1 MLKHIFILNK
11 INKNLNIKIFKSKK
25 FRLKVNKYIFRFLR
39 IQSKS
44 LIVSRKSP
52 IIKLKKKLQIIKQK
66 ESHIEKKLGII
77 TLKRKFRFKFWP

>member
-44 LIVSRKSP
+44 LIVSRKSH